1 MDIPLLPDI
10 VAIFCL
16 SIGVLLV
23 CHQIKI
29 PPIVGFLLT
38 GVLCGPTALGL
49 VQNPHAVELLAEIGV
64 VLLLFSIGLEMSG
77 EELMRLKR
85 PVFVGGTAQVVLTI
99 GAFMGLGVLIG
110 QTWQESMMYGFLAS
124 LSSTAIVLSR
134 LQQKAQSESPQG
146 RLDFSV
152 LIFQDIAVVPMMLAI
167 PILAGR
173 GDTDLGGMLVSAG
186 RTLVILVGGWLLARH
201 VVPRVMQL
209 VLRTRSKELMLM
221 TVLGLCF
228 AIALGTASLGLS
240 LALGAF
246 LAGLLLSGS
255 EYSLNVLEGILPF
268 KDVFTSLFFI
278 SVGMLLD
285 VDFLV
290 HHLDKVFL
298 FAALLILL
306 KSVLSLPPMLLV
318 GYPLRVSILAA
329 MSLAQIG
336 EFSFVLASSAVN
348 GGLMDDDAYQ
358 MFLAASIVTMILT
371 PTVMEAAP
379 KVASF
384 VSRYLHLPID
394 EEAAAPKDE
403 SLKDHLIIV
412 GFGVGGKHLAR
423 TAREAGIPY
432 VILEM
437 NPDTVSRYGGKEPIH
452 GGDASKPLVLEHF
465 GIRNARVIAVV
476 ISDPSA
482 VRAIT
487 AVARK
492 LNPKVHIVVRTRFL
506 GEVDALRRLGA
517 NDVIPEDFETSIE
530 VFSRVLGY
538 YLVPRQTIE
547 RFVNSIRHEYYN
559 MARQLRM
566 TGMDL
571 PSLADEVL
579 TGLEVVACKVEPGC
593 ALDGKRLTDT
603 SLRRKYGVTVVGIR
617 HAGQLIPS
625 PGGDAFLHGDD
636 TVFLFASPA
645 SLTTVMPFFHAD
657 PEPEKAED
665 L

>member
-167 PILAGR
+167 PILAGE
-173 GDTDLGGMLVSAG
+173 GDTDIWGMLISAG
-186 RTLVILVGGWLLARH
+186 RTLVILIGGWLLARH

-394 EEAAAPKDE
+394 EEAAAQKDE

-617 HAGQLIPS
+617 HAGQIIPS
-625 PGGDAFLHGDD
+625 PGGDASLHGDD